1 MKKPLLLLIISTA
14 LLFSL
19 NSCEEENLIAGAST
33 NTGNTTN
40 NPTTGTNTGTNTPK
54 CYLREVIEVENGDRY
69 TTKLTYNTK
78 NILEKTDNDGAI
90 TSYEY
95 DGSGRVSKQ
104 IIADGT
110 ATETYSYSYD
120 SKGNMTNIKYTAKN
134 TSFNLFITEYK
145 ITTSASGQIS
155 KVEAVTEDG
164 NVDFLL
170 EYDAKN
176 NIKKVIVDADGRK
189 STLIENISFDDKS
202 GAYTNAGLKKVEI
215 PFIIVG
221 AFFGENL
228 TYYMNTNNVLSDKTL
243 GVFNT
248 EIVNTTYK
256 YEYTKDNLPSKMTF
270 IQIDG
275 TDKYEGSATYSYDCK

>member
-19 NSCEEENLIAGAST
+19 NSCEEENLITGASN
-33 NTGNTTN
+33 NTGSTTTN
-40 NPTTGTNTGTNTPK
+40 PSAGSNTGTTTPK
-54 CYLREVIEVENGDRY
+54 CYLKEVVEVEDGEKY

-78 NILEKTDNDGAI
+78 NILERMDNDGAI

-104 IIADGT
+104 IIRDGA

-120 SKGNMTNIKYTAKN
+120 SKGNITTIKYTAKDTPYN
-134 TSFNLFITEYK
+134 IFITEYK
-145 ITTSASGQIS
+145 ITTSSNGQIA

-170 EYDAKN
+170 EYDAKD
-176 NIKKVIVDADGRK
+176 NIKKIIISADGK
-189 STLIENISFDDKS
+189 KATLVENVTFDDKS
-202 GAYTNAGLKKVEI
+202 NAFANAGLKKTEI
-215 PFIIVG
+215 PLVIFG

-228 TYYMNTNNVLSDKTL
+228 TYFMNTNNVLSDKTL
-243 GVFNT
+243 GAFST
-248 EIVNTTYK
+248 EIATTTYK
-256 YEYTKDNLPSKMTF
+256 YEYTKDNLPSKKTY
-270 IQIDG
+270 IQVDG
-275 TDKYEGSATYSYDCK
+275 TDRYEGSATYLYDCK